1 MLLDEIKEFTDIEIA
16 VTEDMYTATIT
27 QNPEEVSKVYN
38 TVFAKINDRLVCLGE
53 DASATYDETTG
64 EVKSNFKGEWLML
77 GDGQL
82 LTTYY
87 KTTLKDYDAGDSAKE
102 YAQYTIPVVINDKE
116 ATIYLMKNKDD
127 LIIQYVAYEK
137 KDGINSGYTEE
148 LTAGMKFTPIYDVW
162 NEEENT
168 YDTEYGEEYTY
179 NGKDDFLYTIL
190 SENEYS
196 YAFIVE
202 DASGHKMVSEM
213 QEFSVKGQEIMLKTE
228 PVIDAIIILKI
239 VVFGFVVN

>member
-1 MLLDEIKEFTDIEIA
+1 
-16 VTEDMYTATIT
+16 
-27 QNPEEVSKVYN
+27 
-38 TVFAKINDRLVCLGE
+38 
-53 DASATYDETTG
+53 
-64 EVKSNFKGEWLML
+64 ML

-148 LTAGMKFTPIYDVW
+148 LAAGMTFTPIYDVW
-162 NEEENT
+162 DEEAKT
-168 YDTEYGEEYTY
+168 YVTEYGEEYTY
-179 NGKDDFLYTIL
+179 KGDKDFLYTTL
-190 SENEYS
+190 SDDEYS
-196 YAFIVE
+196 YAFIIE
-202 DASGHKMVSEM
+202 DVLGDKSYSKEQSFSLVSSELTLT
-213 QEFSVKGQEIMLKTE
+213 Q
-228 PVIDAIIILKI
+228 
-239 VVFGFVVN
+239 